1 MGKNDY
7 NLPSN
12 TSEYLDKTKSIDL
25 NTVILSAQE
34 NELEL
39 GYIAFNLEN
48 TKASIVYIS
57 LCESTKNEGLKNT
70 QLIVDSLIK
79 ATVSYIINRNI
90 FYLESHKYFEVLEN
104 LNFKNSDNKV
114 FLDLSKALLRCK

>member
-1 MGKNDY
+1 MIIIS
-7 NLPSN
+7 PVSN
-12 TSEYLDKTKSIDL
+12 TSEYLDKTKAIDL

-48 TKASIVYIS
+48 TKASIIYIS

-104 LNFKNSDNKV
+104 LNFKNSGNKV
-114 FLDLSKALLRCK
+114 FLDLNKALLRCK

>member
-1 MGKNDY
+1 MIIIS
-7 NLPSN
+7 PVAN

-57 LCESTKNEGLKNT
+57 LCESTKNEDLKNT
-70 QLIVDSLIK
+70 QLIIDSLIK

-104 LNFKNSDNKV
+104 LNFKNSGNKV

>member
-1 MGKNDY
+1 MIIIS
-7 NLPSN
+7 PVSN

-25 NTVILSAQE
+25 NTVILSAHE

-104 LNFKNSDNKV
+104 LNFKNSGNKV

>member
-1 MGKNDY
+1 MVVIS
-7 NLPSN
+7 PVSN
-12 TSEYLDKTKSIDL
+12 TSEYLDKNKAIDL
-25 NTVILSAQE
+25 NTIILSAQE

-90 FYLESHKYFEVLEN
+90 FYLKSHKYFEVLKN
-104 LNFKNSDNKV
+104 LNFKNSGNKV